1 MVLGK
6 VKMSNSDVSAEP
18 AEMLKLVGEI
28 YKSILVPENFIS
40 VLELWDK
47 NISSGSKVSAEM
59 LDLLEDQ
66 LTTAIPLL
74 EVSLKSVVNEDEL
87 VNRLAEFDRPSL
99 LISTNGTVIG
109 SNPGGRVH
117 FNLREGDK
125 IDRSVMQPADVCAFD
140 QVVKQ
145 ANKLSEAD
153 AFKVF
158 GFTTTNA
165 DGSRTENLVACRS
178 ITIAA
183 TKMGYILLS
192 VMDLVLSDHGAEAF
206 QRSFGATEAEMR
218 IIRHLIAGR
227 RQTDIAGLDN
237 IRDDTVKKHIKSL
250 REKTQTPNTTALIC
264 LAASFAQISAEYG
277 KLPSI
282 TNEPGRSIT
291 NRSGQT
297 YVAPARHKL
306 TRVNGLTVEY
316 IDEGPANGEPL
327 LILHSSMVGFV
338 LPPEFISELNSRGY
352 RVIVPFRP
360 GNGISDPLPG
370 PYCIDAT
377 SNHILAFA
385 KQLGLEKFSV
395 VGGTTGFVFAAH
407 LAGLAPEKVRSII
420 GIAGYL
426 PIEQRHLL
434 NSMAR
439 YQRAVLYTRS
449 KNRKLAKFL
458 VLSGYKAY
466 LQLGAHRFMSQIM
479 QHSKADLRV
488 INNSNALAAI
498 SVGLK
503 IGGAQGVDALL
514 DDTSLILT
522 DWTPALAKVRCPIH
536 LFHGDDDSVYKP
548 ELVREFCAGKQG
560 FELTVLQNTGQL
572 MIYDNPVEMAR
583 RIIAKLPQLPSAAR
597 KRERQLNEQT
607 A

>member
-1 MVLGK
+1 M
-6 VKMSNSDVSAEP
+6 NDREVSAEP

-28 YKSILVPENFIS
+28 YKSILIPENFIS

-47 NISSGSKVSAEM
+47 NISSGGTVSAEM
-59 LDLLEDQ
+59 LNVLEDQ

-87 VNRLAEFDRPSL
+87 VNRLAEFERPSL
-99 LISTNGTVIG
+99 LVSTNGTVIG

-117 FNLREGDK
+117 FNMREGDK
-125 IDRSVMQPADVCAFD
+125 VERSLMHPADAREFD

-145 ANKLSEAD
+145 ANRLSEAD

-158 GFTTTNA
+158 GFSTTNA
-165 DGSRTENLVACRS
+165 NGMRTEHLVACRS
-178 ITIAA
+178 VTIAA
-183 TKMGYILLS
+183 TQMGYVLLS
-192 VMDLVLSDHGAEAF
+192 AMDLVLSENGAGAF
-206 QRSFGATEAEMR
+206 QRSFGATDAEMR
-218 IIRHLIAGR
+218 IMRHLIAGR
-227 RQTDIAGLDN
+227 RQTDIAATDK
-237 IRDDTVKKHIKSL
+237 IREDTVKKHIKSL
-250 REKTQTPNTTALIC
+250 REKTQTPNTTALVC

-277 KLPSI
+277 KLPSMA
-282 TNEPGRSIT
+282 NDSGRSIT
-291 NRSGQT
+291 NMSGQT

-306 TRVNGLTVEY
+306 ARVNGLTVEY
-316 IDEGPANGEPL
+316 VDEGPADGEPL
-327 LILHSSMVGFV
+327 MILHSSMVGFV
-338 LPPEFISELNSRGY
+338 LPPEFISELNSNGY

-370 PYCIDAT
+370 PYCIETT
-377 SNHILAFA
+377 SRHILAFV
-385 KQLGLEKFSV
+385 KQLGLKKFGV

-407 LAGLAPEKVRSII
+407 LAALAPEQVRSVV

-426 PIEQRHLL
+426 PVERWRLHD
-434 NSMAR
+434 SMAR
-439 YQRAVLYTRS
+439 YQRAVLYTKS

-466 LQLGAHRFMSQIM
+466 LQLGAHRFMTQIM
-479 QHSKADLRV
+479 QHSKSDLRV

-514 DDTSLILT
+514 DDTSLVLT
-522 DWTPALAKVRCPIH
+522 DWTPTLSSVRCPIH
-536 LFHGDDDSVYKP
+536 LFHGDEDSVYKS
-548 ELVREFCAGKQG
+548 ELVREFCAGRDG
-560 FELTVLQNTGQL
+560 FELTILKNAGQL

-583 RIIAKLPQLPSAAR
+583 RIIAKLQQHPSTPR
-597 KRERQLNEQT
+597 NQERRLNEQT